1 MTNAEAVREE
11 WRGPVESMSQVLA
24 QMRRVRSA
32 VAREEGPAL
41 DHIRPRNSV
50 LNLVVVAREWSGAE
64 EAAATI
70 ARLAAGHPC
79 RAIFLVD
86 EPESKRTHIEARV
99 AVQARPLAA
108 GMMCEYEQ
116 VFLRVEGPTANH
128 IPSLVEPLL
137 EGDLRTV
144 LWWIGSP
151 PIGTRRFAEAADVGE
166 YLLVDSARFERPYE
180 QVVQLV
186 ALARGRRPRLWLGDF
201 QWARLQPWRVGLAQF
216 FNPAERR
223 GFLQG
228 IGAVGL
234 DYVGE
239 GRGNRTG
246 VALLAGWLAGA
257 LNWKLTRAVGGRGGV
272 VVAHFEARGGQRVE
286 LQTRPVSLEGQA
298 QGDIAAVRIDAV
310 WNSQTL
316 SLVKRRDAERP
327 DCVLTE
333 GTLGGRELPRRL
345 VPLGSADNAV
355 LLAELVAA
363 GKDEVYTGALERA
376 GELLEALR

>member
-32 VAREEGPAL
+32 VAREEGPSL

-151 PIGTRRFAEAADVGE
+151 PIGTRRFAEAHHIRWWSEGGRTDLHNLALICSFHHKLVHEYGWRIERLRDGTTAWFHLDGVPHVAGPAPPEEVGQE
-166 YLLVDSARFERPYE
+166 DRQPN
-180 QVVQLV
+180 LV
-186 ALARGRRPRLWLGDF
+186 A
-201 QWARLQPWRVGLAQF
+201 
-216 FNPAERR
+216 
-223 GFLQG
+223 
-228 IGAVGL
+228 
-234 DYVGE
+234 
-239 GRGNRTG
+239 
-246 VALLAGWLAGA
+246 VAG
-257 LNWKLTRAVGGRGGV
+257 
-272 VVAHFEARGGQRVE
+272 
-286 LQTRPVSLEGQA
+286 
-298 QGDIAAVRIDAV
+298 
-310 WNSQTL
+310 
-316 SLVKRRDAERP
+316 
-327 DCVLTE
+327 
-333 GTLGGRELPRRL
+333 
-345 VPLGSADNAV
+345 
-355 LLAELVAA
+355 
-363 GKDEVYTGALERA
+363 
-376 GELLEALR
+376 

>member
-1 MTNAEAVREE
+1 GADAARLSELRGRHLGTARGRPADPARRLRVVQPMTNAEAVREE

-24 QMRRVRSA
+24 QIRRVRSA
-32 VAREEGPAL
+32 VAREEGPSL

-86 EPESKRTHIEARV
+86 EPESTRTHIEARV

-116 VFLRVEGPTANH
+116 V
-128 IPSLVEPLL
+128 
-137 EGDLRTV
+137 
-144 LWWIGSP
+144 
-151 PIGTRRFAEAADVGE
+151 
-166 YLLVDSARFERPYE
+166 
-180 QVVQLV
+180 
-186 ALARGRRPRLWLGDF
+186 
-201 QWARLQPWRVGLAQF
+201 

-333 GTLGGRELPRRL
+333 GTLGGRELPGRL
-345 VPLGSADNAV
+345 VQLGSADDAV